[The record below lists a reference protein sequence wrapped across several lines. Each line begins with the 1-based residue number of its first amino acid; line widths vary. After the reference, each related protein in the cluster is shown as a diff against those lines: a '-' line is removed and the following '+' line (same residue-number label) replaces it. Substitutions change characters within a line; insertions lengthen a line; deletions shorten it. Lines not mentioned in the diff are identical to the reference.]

1 MKKWFKKMYYEPEYQ
16 GVSADYFIDVI
27 STSPDYKI
35 YTGGKVVG
43 TVTTADEQRKVV
55 KGIATNK
62 MKITDQDKQPDIE
75 QGGG

>member
-1 MKKWFKKMYYEPEYQ
+1 M
-16 GVSADYFIDVI
+16 ADGRTDE
-27 STSPDYKI
+27 TAA
-35 YTGGKVVG
+35 GGKVVG